1 MIYIQ
6 FLLYFL
12 FFLTV
17 WPELREAL
25 HNHIKKLKVAK
36 EVVKKKVP
44 KETVVQKVTV
54 ESEIKRRRYTA
65 FMSDLENAILYSL
78 SHEVASRSSI
88 VGPSLDALREYMD
101 VLDKVGIGV

>member
-12 FFLTV
+12 FLFLTV

-25 HNHIKKLKVAK
+25 HNHIKKLNVAK
-36 EVVKKKVP
+36 DVVKKKVP

-78 SHEVASRSSI
+78 SHEVASRYYSYITSTI
-88 VGPSLDALREYMD
+88 L
-101 VLDKVGIGV
+101 

>member
-6 FLLYFL
+6 FLIVFS
-12 FFLTV
+12 FFFFTV

-25 HNHIKKLKVAK
+25 HNHIKKLNVAK

-78 SHEVASRSSI
+78 SHEVASRYHSYI
-88 VGPSLDALREYMD
+88 TLTIL
-101 VLDKVGIGV
+101 

>member
-1 MIYIQ
+1 M
-6 FLLYFL
+6 
-12 FFLTV
+12 
-17 WPELREAL
+17 
-25 HNHIKKLKVAK
+25 HIKKLNVAK

-101 VLDKVGIGV
+101 VLDKVGIDLDLANKVLMWSICANISSVVEF

>member
-6 FLLYFL
+6 FLLYFI
-12 FFLTV
+12 FLTV

-25 HNHIKKLKVAK
+25 HNHIKKLNVAK

-44 KETVVQKVTV
+44 KETVVQKVTA